1 MSWVIFMINKF
12 EDRKKY
18 RLILNEING
27 EEKSITGIQK
37 SLEKKGIN
45 MHRLVLTGYLNA
57 MVELGILKEKE
68 IKPAKI
74 FSFVEQSRKDLYYII
89 GENMKRFDINNSGYN
104 TLLLLS
110 YIFDRPVFARE
121 IERCNIDLPKNG
133 FKTVNSKYRD
143 EYIKKLL
150 EMDIRIPPGNLLYEP
165 TEKDNN
171 LLLKLVSFVFYNE
184 YDAKRY
190 CVVNNNQRTLD
201 Y

>member
-1 MSWVIFMINKF
+1 MINNF
-12 EDRKKY
+12 EEREKY
-18 RLILNEING
+18 KLILNEIKG

-74 FSFVEQSRKDLYYII
+74 FTFVEQSRKDIYFIV
-89 GENMKRFDINNSGYN
+89 GESMKKFDDNNSGYN
-104 TLLLLS
+104 TLLVLNYL
-110 YIFDRPVFARE
+110 FDRPVFTKE
-121 IERCNIDLPKNG
+121 IEKCNVNLPKTG

-150 EMDIRIPPGNLLYEP
+150 DADIIIPQSSLLYEP
-165 TEKDNN
+165 VEKDNS
-171 LLLKLVSFVFYNE
+171 LLSKLITLIIYNE
-184 YDAKRY
+184 YDVKKY
-190 CVVNNNQRTLD
+190 CVVNNNQKTLD
-201 Y
+201 

>member
-1 MSWVIFMINKF
+1 MINNF
-12 EDRKKY
+12 EEKEKY
-18 RLILNEING
+18 KLILNEIKG

-74 FSFVEQSRKDLYYII
+74 FTFVEQSRKDIYFIV
-89 GENMKRFDINNSGYN
+89 GENMKKFDDNNSGYN
-104 TLLLLS
+104 TLLVLYYL
-110 YIFDRPVFARE
+110 FDRPVFTKE
-121 IERCNIDLPKNG
+121 IEKCNVSLPKTG

-150 EMDIRIPPGNLLYEP
+150 DADIIIPQSSLLYEP
-165 TEKDNN
+165 IEKDNV
-171 LLLKLVSFVFYNE
+171 LLSKLITSIIYNE
-184 YDAKRY
+184 YDIKKY
-190 CVVNNNQRTLD
+190 CVVNNNQKTLD